1 MHHKSCFLLSLL
13 LSIGFQYSY
22 AQTSTPPSGTDT
34 TRLDLPACLRFAMKH
49 QPGLRVSLVNQQI
62 YDYQVKG
69 ALADWLPQVSGSG
82 EVQHYYQ
89 IPEDFIPESVFTP
102 GAPGYEAFPSTT
114 KNVSTLGVGLTQNIY
129 NRDVM
134 LAAKTAKYY
143 RKYAQESVDS
153 AKIDL
158 VVDVSKAYYD
168 VFMSEEQLDIL
179 QEDITRLERSLRDTK
194 NQYEAGT
201 VDKTDYKQAL
211 ILLNNARIQYK
222 QALVAIPAKYAYLK
236 QLMGFP
242 VDSLMALHSDS
253 AEMVSEAIM
262 DTGMQLDYTRRIEI
276 QSLETQK
283 QLQIA
288 SYDYQRLG
296 WLPSLSFEAAY
307 NLGYG
312 NNALNQLYNTT
323 YPSSYIGLSLSIPI
337 FQGFKRIYA
346 MRAAR
351 LGEQLVDLHL
361 EDTKRVINTQF
372 AQAMAAYRGDLENW
386 QVTQDNI
393 QLSKEVYNTVTL
405 QYKEGIKTYLDVI
418 TAEADLRTSELNGL
432 NALFSLL
439 SDKLDVLKA
448 VGAVNTNIN

>member
-1 MHHKSCFLLSLL
+1 MRYKICFLLSLL
-13 LSIGFQYSY
+13 ITGFNYSY
-22 AQTSTPPSGTDT
+22 AQTSSPSGNDT
-34 TRLDLPACLRFAMKH
+34 IRLDLPACLRFAIKH

-62 YDYQVKG
+62 YDYQIKG
-69 ALADWLPQVSGSG
+69 ALADWLPQINGTG
-82 EVQHYYQ
+82 DVQHYTQ
-89 IPEDFIPESVFTP
+89 VQQDFFPASVFDSTAKGYKVFPATP
-102 GAPGYEAFPSTT
+102 T
-114 KNVSTLGVGLTQNIY
+114 NVSTLGLGLTQNIY

-134 LAAKTAKYY
+134 LASKTAKYY
-143 RKYAQESVDS
+143 RRYAQESVDS

-168 VFMSEEQLDIL
+168 VFMSEEQMGIL
-179 QEDITRLERSLRDTK
+179 QEDIDRLERSLRDTK

-222 QALVAIPAKYAYLK
+222 QAMVAIPAKYAYLK

-242 VDSLMALHSDS
+242 VDSVMALHSDS
-253 AEMVSEAIM
+253 AEMVTEAMI
-262 DTGMQLDYTRRIEI
+262 DTSMQLDYNHRIEI

-288 SYDYQRLG
+288 DYDYERLG
-296 WLPSLSFEAAY
+296 WLPSLSFFANY
-307 NLGYG
+307 NLAYG
-312 NNALNQLYNTT
+312 NNSFGQLYNLA
-323 YPSSYIGLSLSIPI
+323 YPYSYLGLSLSIPI

-346 MRAAR
+346 MRAAKLGVDR
-351 LGEQLVDLHL
+351 LDLHL

-372 AQAMAAYRGDLENW
+372 AQAMAAYRGDLESW
-386 QVTQDNI
+386 QVTQENI
-393 QLSKEVYNTVTL
+393 GLSREVYNTVNL